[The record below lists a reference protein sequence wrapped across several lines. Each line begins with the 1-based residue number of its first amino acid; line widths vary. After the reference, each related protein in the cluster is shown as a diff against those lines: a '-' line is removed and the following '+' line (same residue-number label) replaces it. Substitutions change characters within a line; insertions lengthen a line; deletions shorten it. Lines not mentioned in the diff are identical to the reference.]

1 MNQTSRVIR
10 SYLRQ
15 VRRALRC
22 PKKGWQP
29 LLNRLQAD
37 LTEYAAQ
44 QPALTFADLCE
55 QFGSPAQLA
64 ADYLET
70 LEPALLKRYRSSAR
84 CRTWLSLA
92 ALCMLLL
99 FAAGF
104 SVWGLRHPVQTIP
117 GDSEVTPDMAEDVKA
132 SHCMFDFLVRS
143 YCRRF
148 GEQSPDGSYRMKEG
162 DEIGLYRYLYAVGVT
177 PGLIRGTEEQTQ
189 FVRGTSGLR
198 YDPDCRNPYIE
209 GYIQWFT
216 NPNAPRSLILYD
228 APSSPA
234 P

>member
-10 SYLRQ
+10 GYLRQ

-22 PKKGWQP
+22 PKKDRQP
-29 LLNRLQAD
+29 LLDRLRTD
-37 LTEYAAQ
+37 ITEYAAQ
-44 QPALTFADLCE
+44 QPALTLADLCE

-70 LEPALLKRYRSSAR
+70 LEPTQLKRYRASAR
-84 CRTWLSLA
+84 RRASLVFA
-92 ALCMLLL
+92 ALCLLLL
-99 FAAGF
+99 FAAAF
-104 SVWGLRHPVQTIP
+104 SVWSFRHPVQTIP

-148 GEQSPDGSYRMKEG
+148 GEQGPDGSYHMKEG

-177 PGLIRGTEEQTQ
+177 PGLVRGTEEQTQ

-198 YDPDCRNPYIE
+198 YDPDCQNPYIE

-216 NPNAPRSLILYD
+216 NPNATRSLILYD
-228 APSSPA
+228 ARPA
-234 P
+234 SAS